1 MKRNVPFKAY
11 VVDTE
16 EVMTVYYAGST
27 GHDMID
33 IYKDGYGNSYR
44 LCYEKIQNAPKNLLT
59 LKLFH
64 IYDGNSRRRKYLQ
77 KCEDALQE
85 NMTSSL
91 FLAKHFFQT
100 CSDEELFVLS
110 RKFLK
115 MKEERK

>member
-1 MKRNVPFKAY
+1 MERNKPFKAY
-11 VVDTE
+11 IVDTE

-44 LCYEKIQNAPKNLLT
+44 MCYEKIQNAPKNLLT

-64 IYDGNSRRRKYLQ
+64 IYDVDSLRKKYLQ
-77 KCEDALQE
+77 KCEESLQE
-85 NMTSSL
+85 NMTFSL
-91 FLAKHFFQT
+91 FLAKHFLQT
-100 CSDEELFVLS
+100 CSDKEFYVLV

>member
-1 MKRNVPFKAY
+1 MERNKPFKAY
-11 VVDTE
+11 IVDTE

-27 GHDMID
+27 GHDMVD

-44 LCYEKIQNAPKNLLT
+44 LCYEKIQNAPKNLPI
-59 LKLFH
+59 LKLFY
-64 IYDGNSRRRKYLQ
+64 IYDGDSRRKKYLQ

-85 NMTSSL
+85 NMTFSL
-91 FLAKHFFQT
+91 FLAKHFLQT
-100 CSDEELFVLS
+100 CSDKELFVLA